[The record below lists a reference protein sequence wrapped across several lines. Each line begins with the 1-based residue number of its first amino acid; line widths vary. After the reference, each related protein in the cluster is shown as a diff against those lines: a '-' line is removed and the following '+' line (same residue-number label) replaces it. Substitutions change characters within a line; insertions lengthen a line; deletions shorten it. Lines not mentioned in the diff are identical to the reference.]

1 MEYKKETDQE
11 FSVEE
16 TKIVKRVYNVEELKF
31 EIAQLQNRIAGLQ
44 MLLDEA
50 VKVGIDIKE
59 KAK

>member
-44 MLLDEA
+44 MLLGEA